1 MAGNGIKLKIF
12 SWKFSFWNLFW
23 VFHPIFIKF
32 MHFLKGFQSKN
43 NVFGLIFDYTLTE
56 SLVILWIHNLL
67 QNIFDSYGI
76 NDFSFPIQWNQQK
89 SVFSKS
95 EIVYSLRPIPLR
107 ICCVSPPSHHRAE
120 YSWLLCSS
128 MTTNFI
134 SLRNKLVFNQS
145 RFVRVI
151 YSVSL
156 SCSVLSLIIS
166 RTHCHSYSL
175 NCLTCHL
182 LCPLVDVSLSIRH
195 CPRLRIPCVSSRC
208 LFFALHPF

>member
-1 MAGNGIKLKIF
+1 MHTFLSYSDLKC
-12 SWKFSFWNLFW
+12 NLN
-23 VFHPIFIKF
+23 HA
-32 MHFLKGFQSKN
+32 
-43 NVFGLIFDYTLTE
+43 
-56 SLVILWIHNLL
+56 
-67 QNIFDSYGI
+67 YGI

-182 LCPLVDVSLSIRH
+182 LCLLVDVSLSIRH
-195 CPRLRIPCVSSRC
+195 SECDMGNDTNWMGLPEWRIELKVCLRQC
-208 LFFALHPF
+208 

>member
-1 MAGNGIKLKIF
+1 MTKMRLSDLCLI
-12 SWKFSFWNLFW
+12 
-23 VFHPIFIKF
+23 VFD
-32 MHFLKGFQSKN
+32 L
-43 NVFGLIFDYTLTE
+43 V
-56 SLVILWIHNLL
+56 SLVSDFVSFVSLFLCLSHHFTLKTTQWWDANHEIS
-67 QNIFDSYGI
+67 DSYGI
-76 NDFSFPIQWNQQK
+76 NDFSFPIQWNQPK

-175 NCLTCHL
+175 NCITCHL
-182 LCPLVDVSLSIRH
+182 LCLLVDVSLSIIHSEYDMGNDTNWMGPPEWRIEEKV
-195 CPRLRIPCVSSRC
+195 CLRQC
-208 LFFALHPF
+208 

>member
-1 MAGNGIKLKIF
+1 MRLSDLCLI
-12 SWKFSFWNLFW
+12 
-23 VFHPIFIKF
+23 VFD
-32 MHFLKGFQSKN
+32 L
-43 NVFGLIFDYTLTE
+43 V
-56 SLVILWIHNLL
+56 SLVSDFVSFVSLFLCLSHHFTLKTTQWWDANHEIS
-67 QNIFDSYGI
+67 DSYGI

-166 RTHCHSYSL
+166 RTHCHS
-175 NCLTCHL
+175 
-182 LCPLVDVSLSIRH
+182 
-195 CPRLRIPCVSSRC
+195 
-208 LFFALHPF
+208 